1 MFLSVFI
8 SSSQG
13 KQDLQNSSKIH
24 YLSNNRD
31 QLDINDWKSRSDYK
45 QLLKKILRNKNG
57 KESKKINIDINFV
70 NNGRP
75 YRINSKRSKM
85 LTKLRRKE
93 IPTAINNSTSII
105 KHRKNL
111 KSNSEKTI
119 KSSQNMKNVV
129 GLNDKK
135 ETVSEN
141 DLKDNMVNKIDT
153 NEKDQ
158 LIEKTRKEL
167 LEDIN
172 WVKDPARVTEE
183 IPEAPISNRTNTNK
197 SVIELHES
205 VKDDKK
211 MMKELTKNTIHET
224 HNLPASTTTNLNDEI
239 VPASTFKTNNWKVFP
254 NINNQKNHLET
265 HSSLPHWTKSPII
278 KTQHKLEKTH
288 WTDINH
294 IMTDQSS
301 KLIPFPLN
309 RQKIFSQNQ
318 PKIFGVPVAN
328 RVQNHQSSHKIQ
340 PVHTSPTSF
349 LYRIVSPTSVHHH
362 PYVSI
367 PASTSLL
374 SSYGGPYH
382 LQSTNPHFLLYN
394 HFSRPSVIKYPL
406 YW

>member
-24 YLSNNRD
+24 YLSRNRD

-45 QLLKKILRNKNG
+45 QLLKKILRNKNV

-93 IPTAINNSTSII
+93 IPTVINNSTAII

-158 LIEKTRKEL
+158 LMEKTRKGQFL
-167 LEDIN
+167 SA
-172 WVKDPARVTEE
+172 VFF
-183 IPEAPISNRTNTNK
+183 
-197 SVIELHES
+197 
-205 VKDDKK
+205 
-211 MMKELTKNTIHET
+211 
-224 HNLPASTTTNLNDEI
+224 TTYY
-239 VPASTFKTNNWKVFP
+239 KT
-254 NINNQKNHLET
+254 T
-265 HSSLPHWTKSPII
+265 
-278 KTQHKLEKTH
+278 
-288 WTDINH
+288 
-294 IMTDQSS
+294 
-301 KLIPFPLN
+301 
-309 RQKIFSQNQ
+309 
-318 PKIFGVPVAN
+318 
-328 RVQNHQSSHKIQ
+328 VQI
-340 PVHTSPTSF
+340 
-349 LYRIVSPTSVHHH
+349 LMVSALRH
-362 PYVSI
+362 
-367 PASTSLL
+367 
-374 SSYGGPYH
+374 
-382 LQSTNPHFLLYN
+382 
-394 HFSRPSVIKYPL
+394 
-406 YW
+406 

>member
-45 QLLKKILRNKNG
+45 QLLKKILRNKNV

-93 IPTAINNSTSII
+93 IPTVINNSTAII

-158 LIEKTRKEL
+158 LIEKTRK
-167 LEDIN
+167 
-172 WVKDPARVTEE
+172 
-183 IPEAPISNRTNTNK
+183 
-197 SVIELHES
+197 
-205 VKDDKK
+205 
-211 MMKELTKNTIHET
+211 
-224 HNLPASTTTNLNDEI
+224 
-239 VPASTFKTNNWKVFP
+239 
-254 NINNQKNHLET
+254 
-265 HSSLPHWTKSPII
+265 
-278 KTQHKLEKTH
+278 
-288 WTDINH
+288 
-294 IMTDQSS
+294 
-301 KLIPFPLN
+301 
-309 RQKIFSQNQ
+309 
-318 PKIFGVPVAN
+318 G
-328 RVQNHQSSHKIQ
+328 
-340 PVHTSPTSF
+340 
-349 LYRIVSPTSVHHH
+349 
-362 PYVSI
+362 
-367 PASTSLL
+367 
-374 SSYGGPYH
+374 
-382 LQSTNPHFLLYN
+382 
-394 HFSRPSVIKYPL
+394 
-406 YW
+406 